1 MKGNTTMKNYIFRL
15 TALILALAAA
25 ALMPG
30 CIVINNNGGSD
41 DYDYSEK
48 YENASKYKTADG
60 TVTVDGSIKK
70 LFISWVAGSVEFSDS
85 TTGSAELSETSD
97 AELTD
102 DTRMHYYFDGET
114 LFIRY
119 AASGRFRLDSS
130 GKKLTVKLP
139 AGAHFDEIKISTVSS
154 NVDAYKL
161 DAEKFVYKTVS
172 GSLSC
177 PGITCKIFSANT
189 VSGSLSCGLPDK
201 TDKIDIDSV
210 SGTVGLTAEDATEID
225 INTTSGNANVGCANA
240 PEKLEFDS
248 ISASLKLDLPY
259 DVGFDARLKTVSGSL
274 STDFAVKV
282 TDSHYVCGDGAL
294 KIEAKTTSGSVNIT
308 SACKNDVR

>member
-1 MKGNTTMKNYIFRL
+1 MKRNTTMKNCLFRF

-25 ALMPG
+25 ALLPG
-30 CIVINNNGGSD
+30 CIVINNNGVGD

-48 YENASKYKTADG
+48 YENASKYTAADG

-70 LFISWVAGSVEFSDS
+70 LFISWIAGSVEFSDS
-85 TTGSAELSETSD
+85 TTGATELSETSD

-119 AASGRFRLDSS
+119 AASGHFRLDRR

-139 AGAHFDEIKISTVSS
+139 AGTHFDEIKISTVAA

-161 DAEKFVYKTVS
+161 GAEKFVYKTVS

-177 PGITCKIFSANT
+177 PGITCRSFSADT
-189 VSGSLSCGLPDK
+189 VSGSLSCGLPGK
-201 TDKIDIDSV
+201 TDKVDIDSV
-210 SGTVGLTAEDATEID
+210 SGTVGLAVEDATEID

-248 ISASLKLDLPY
+248 ISASLKLELPY
-259 DVGFDARLKTVSGSL
+259 DAGFDARLKTVSGSL
-274 STDFAVKV
+274 STDFTVKA
-282 TDSHYVCGDGAL
+282 TDSHYVCGDGES
-294 KIEAKTTSGSVNIT
+294 KIEAKTTSGSVNII